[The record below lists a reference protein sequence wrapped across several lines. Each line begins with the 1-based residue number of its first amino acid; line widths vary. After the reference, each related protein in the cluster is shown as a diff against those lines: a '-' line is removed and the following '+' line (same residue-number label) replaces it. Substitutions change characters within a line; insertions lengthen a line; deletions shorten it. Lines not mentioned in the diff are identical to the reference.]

1 MLQEIERLKEENGR
15 LRGQLG
21 SVETVADG
29 RERDRKS
36 LEQELART
44 RQMLT
49 SAQKGGKGVR
59 ILNYADRPDHVFLVF
74 DLSIL
79 WSSFALLSQCTCKT

>member
-59 ILNYADRPDHVFLVF
+59 ILN
-74 DLSIL
+74 
-79 WSSFALLSQCTCKT
+79 